1 VYESAAGDAGHDTLL
16 EMRPTTPGARRSK
29 KRLLGVT
36 LTAAML
42 TVLPLA
48 PNAAHAASITSEV
61 VKSGLAFPAGFTF
74 DSSGRIFY
82 GERFTG
88 EIRIFNPTADTD
100 TSFFTVPNVT
110 TSGEQGLLGLALHP
124 NYPTAPYVYA
134 SVTRMD
140 GGVNRNEIVRITDNA
155 GSGTGMKVLFTAG
168 TAGGNHNGGR
178 ILFGPDNR
186 IYLIVGEKGDPA
198 KAQRL
203 RNRGGKVLRLNA
215 NGAVPSNNPFS
226 GKYVFAYGI
235 RNSFGFAFDPS
246 TDRLWESE
254 NGPACNDELNRIIS
268 GRNYGWGPSETCST
282 PPAPPRNT
290 NQDGQNPVM
299 PKRFYTP
306 VIAPTGAA
314 FCSGCRLGSGSAG
327 RLFFGAWNTG
337 EIRRVTL
344 NTNRTG
350 VASQS
355 IVYTHGSGI
364 LSMERGPDGT
374 LYFSDSSAIYK
385 LKLA

>member
-1 VYESAAGDAGHDTLL
+1 MPS
-16 EMRPTTPGARRSK
+16 RIPGAPKSK
-29 KRLLGVT
+29 KRVLGVI
-36 LTAAML
+36 LAAALL

-48 PNAAHAASITSEV
+48 PNAAYAASITSEV

-74 DSSGRIFY
+74 DSAGRIFY

-88 EIRIFNPTADTD
+88 EIRIFNPTANTD

-110 TSGEQGLLGLALHP
+110 TSGEQGLLGIALHP
-124 NYPTAPYVYA
+124 NYPTTPYVYA
-134 SVTRMD
+134 SVTRTD
-140 GGVNRNEIVRITDNA
+140 GGVNRNEIVRITDSS
-155 GSGTGMKVLFTAG
+155 GTGTGMKVLFTAG

-178 ILFGPDNR
+178 ILFGPDNK

-215 NGAVPSNNPFS
+215 SGTVPSGNPFS

-246 TDRLWESE
+246 THRLWESE

-268 GRNYGWGPSETCST
+268 GRNYGWGPHQTCST

-290 NQDGQNPVM
+290 NQDGPNPVM

-306 VIAPTGAA
+306 VIAPTGVV
-314 FCSGCRLGSGSAG
+314 FCSGCRLGTASRG

-355 IVYTHGSGI
+355 IIYTHGSGI